1 MYPKLNT
8 QRGSALV
15 IAVFIIVVALA
26 LALSLARLLTSG
38 SQSVVYEVQGTRTLF
53 AAQSALELSLP
64 QLFPLNGA
72 TTSCAALTLE
82 HNFSGDGLAGCS
94 ATVSCSR
101 YTDPTPGA
109 APLYRLNSNARCVAA
124 DFETRRTVQ
133 IEVR

>member
-1 MYPKLNT
+1 MYPEHNK

-15 IAVFIIVVALA
+15 IAVFIIVVMLA
-26 LALSLARLLTSG
+26 LVLSLARLLTS
-38 SQSVVYEVQGTRTLF
+38 SSDAIVYEVQGTRALF
-53 AAQSALELSLP
+53 AAQSGLDIALT

-101 YTDPTPGA
+101 YNDPTPGA
-109 APLYRLNSNARCVAA
+109 APLYRLSSTARCIAA
-124 DFETRRTVQ
+124 EFETRRTVQ

>member
-1 MYPKLNT
+1 MYPKLMK

-15 IAVFIIVVALA
+15 IAVFIIVVVLA
-26 LALSLARLLTSG
+26 LVLSLARLLTSG

-82 HNFSGDGLAGCS
+82 HNFSGDGLVGCS
-94 ATVSCSR
+94 ATISCSR

-109 APLYRLNSNARCVAA
+109 APLYRLSSNARCVAA
-124 DFETRRTVQ
+124 EFETRRTVQ